1 MINRFIINRLIV
13 SRFIIKYKK
22 WNVNLFTVKN
32 CFKHESIAKG
42 VLRNFH
48 FATRPS
54 LSKKEYRFV
63 KMHENNFVKIPRY
76 AYLF

>member
-13 SRFIIKYKK
+13 SRFIIEYKK

-32 CFKHESIAKG
+32 RFKHESIAKG
-42 VLRNFH
+42 ALRNFY

-54 LSKKEYRFV
+54 LSKKGYHFV
-63 KMHENNFVKIPRY
+63 KM
-76 AYLF
+76 